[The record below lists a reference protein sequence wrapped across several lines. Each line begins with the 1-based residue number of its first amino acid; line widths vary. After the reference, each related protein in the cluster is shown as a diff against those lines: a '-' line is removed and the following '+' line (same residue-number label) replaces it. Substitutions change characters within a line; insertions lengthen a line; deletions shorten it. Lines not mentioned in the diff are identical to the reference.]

1 MEIPRILVV
10 DDEHDVRTILQRI
23 LERAGWQADTAGS
36 GEEAI
41 RKAAAIR
48 YDLILLDLYM
58 EPMPGLQVLEKI
70 RRTDPDIVGII
81 LTAHGSMDSAVKALR
96 LGAFDY
102 LFKPATPEAIQSR
115 VEAGLRFRRQMVRR
129 RRLVA
134 QVDALQ
140 QILEDIDAEAAS
152 SPAREADSR
161 FLRAGELLIDRA
173 HRSVTIGGRAAD
185 LTSAEFDV
193 LTCLMDA
200 APEPVAATELVRSA
214 LGYEAEESEARNII
228 KWHIHHLRSKIE
240 PRPAR
245 PQYVITVRYRGYQWG
260 GCLDSSGERAA
271 AYGGIGAEATD
282 EVGAPAA
289 GSVPDTNHRQRNP
302 TSKVRALC
310 YAEDAVETGAP
321 EQRAIPSASARF
333 PGDGTAD
340 PRRRGR

>member
-1 MEIPRILVV
+1 
-10 DDEHDVRTILQRI
+10 
-23 LERAGWQADTAGS
+23 
-36 GEEAI
+36 
-41 RKAAAIR
+41 
-48 YDLILLDLYM
+48 
-58 EPMPGLQVLEKI
+58 
-70 RRTDPDIVGII
+70 
-81 LTAHGSMDSAVKALR
+81 
-96 LGAFDY
+96 
-102 LFKPATPEAIQSR
+102 
-115 VEAGLRFRRQMVRR
+115 MVRR
-129 RRLVA
+129 RRLVD

-140 QILEDIDAEAAS
+140 QILADIDAEAAS
-152 SPAREADSR
+152 SPAREADTR

-173 HRSVTIGGRAAD
+173 HRSVSIGGRAAD

-289 GSVPDTNHRQRNP
+289 GSVPDTNHRQRSP